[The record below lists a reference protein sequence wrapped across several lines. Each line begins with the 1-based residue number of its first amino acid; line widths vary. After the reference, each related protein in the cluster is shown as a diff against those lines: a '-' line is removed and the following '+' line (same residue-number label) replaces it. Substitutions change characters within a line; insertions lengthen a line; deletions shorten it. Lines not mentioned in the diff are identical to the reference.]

1 MPDKRVPRGSYI
13 DTPGGENTDYPLNDG
28 GVSDYR
34 EERKEE
40 LKRLAEAERQAE
52 KGGVPRRLASGGFGV
67 KPITSQK
74 SAARRDVVMAHVEQ
88 FITLSFAD
96 VLDFISGDSA
106 LTELL
111 TYVNNQEESFYNPPT
126 KEEFGKMLSL
136 AIMRESGKIE
146 VTDVASAEE
155 RAAGRATASPA
166 GIKEY
171 ADGQNMAF
179 PVNSP
184 TRAKSAHAYIHKYW
198 NEPSKK
204 GVTATY
210 GREDFVRVHKKIM
223 AAMKKM
229 GVEHNYLDSLDDAS
243 GFKKEPE
250 ENQSN
255 VSGAIKNCNA
265 ETRTFDEQVH
275 HGLFHFYEGQTVVS
289 LARSR
294 MREKGTIV
302 KIDGLVA
309 TVQWESSGLAMPE
322 LLAGLIPST

>member
-1 MPDKRVPRGSYI
+1 MPDRRVPRGSYI

-34 EERKEE
+34 EEQEE
-40 LKRLAEAERQAE
+40 LKRLADEAERRA
-52 KGGVPRRLASGGFGV
+52 GNAGTPRRLASGGFGV
-67 KPITSQK
+67 KPITNHK
-74 SAARRDVVMAHVEQ
+74 SATRRDSFMSRVEQ

-96 VLDFISGDSA
+96 VLDFISGDSV

-111 TYVNNQEESFYNPPT
+111 THVNNQEESFYNPPT

-136 AIMRESGKIE
+136 AITRESGKLE
-146 VTDVASAEE
+146 TTDVASAEE
-155 RAAGRATASPA
+155 RAAGRAMVSPA
-166 GIKEY
+166 GAKEY

-179 PVNSP
+179 PVNNP

-198 NEPSKK
+198 NEPSQK
-204 GVTATY
+204 GITATY
-210 GREDFVRVHKKIM
+210 GREDFIRVHKKIV
-223 AAMKKM
+223 AVMKKM
-229 GVEHNYLDSLDDAS
+229 GIEHNYMDSLDDAS

-250 ENQSN
+250 EGRGNDVGSDVKNAAEVCMSN
-255 VSGAIKNCNA
+255 
-265 ETRTFDEQVH
+265 EDRH